1 VNQLLRINVSQK
13 TSLKIGGSRLR
24 GEKTEVAG
32 NNHAMRMQP
41 PSRPESSIR
50 GEAKKD
56 GTVPSKG
63 FVRFFSRTSP
73 QNDYKLIL
81 SREIKFVKFAALR
94 FVGISCSP

>member
-1 VNQLLRINVSQK
+1 MLRINVSQK

-32 NNHAMRMQP
+32 NNHSMRIQP
-41 PSRPESSIR
+41 PNHPESLMRS
-50 GEAKKD
+50 EAKKD
-56 GTVPSKG
+56 GTEPSKG
-63 FVRFFSRTSP
+63 FVRFSPRTNP

-94 FVGISCSP
+94 FVEISGPL